1 MLQEIFTNNGWNGSS
16 SNEDQWI
23 VHLEW
28 HPVTI
33 DQCSLVLAMTTSLQD
48 HPSRVSKQDGEMG
61 VCKIAKKYS
70 KCKNEPAQSGW

>member
-28 HPVTI
+28 DPVTI
-33 DQCSLVLAMTTSLQD
+33 DQCSLVLAMTISLRITLQEL
-48 HPSRVSKQDGEMG
+48 SKQDDEMG
-61 VCKIAKKYS
+61 VCRFAKK
-70 KCKNEPAQSGW
+70 